1 MRIRDAISHPTRAVP
16 LGFLAAIAIGTALLS
31 LPIARAGDG
40 GAPFMTALFTA
51 TSAVCVTGLAVV
63 DTGTYWSGF
72 GQAIVL
78 LLVQVGGLGI
88 MTAATL
94 LGMLVT
100 NRTRLGQRLMAQVE
114 TGIST
119 LGDVTATLRLVL
131 IATLIVQSVIAA
143 LLFAR
148 LLLGYGQP
156 PATAA
161 WQALFHAVS
170 AFNNAG
176 FGLYPDNL
184 TRFALDPLVLVPLM
198 VAIVVGGIGF
208 PVLYEL
214 KRELWNP
221 RCWSLHTKLTLTGT
235 ALLIPLG
242 AVAVL
247 AFESWNAA
255 TIGPMAIGEKVLNAF
270 FHSISTRTAG
280 FNAVDIGAM
289 RPETLLATSGLM
301 MIGGGS
307 AGTAGGIKIGTF
319 LVLGLIV
326 FAEVQGERDPVAF
339 RRRIGGETQRLAV
352 TIALLSIGIVSAAVF
367 TLLSMTRFDLETI
380 LFEAISAFATVGL
393 STGITADLPTA
404 AQAILV
410 ALMFAGRVGTVT
422 LAAAL
427 ALRECKR
434 PYRFPEECPILG

>member
-1 MRIRDAISHPTRAVP
+1 MTIWEALSHPTRAVP
-16 LGFLAAIAIGTALLS
+16 LGFLAPIAIGTSLLS
-31 LPIARAGDG
+31 LPIARVGDG
-40 GAPFMTALFTA
+40 GASFMTALFTA
-51 TSAVCVTGLAVV
+51 TSAVCVTGLTVV
-63 DTGTYWSGF
+63 DTGTYWSPF
-72 GQAIVL
+72 GQGVVL
-78 LLVQVGGLGI
+78 LLIQLGGLGI

-100 NRTRLGQRLMAQVE
+100 NRTRLGQRLLAQVE

-131 IATLIVQSVIAA
+131 IVTLIVQSAIAA

-156 PATAA
+156 VGTAA

-176 FGLYPDNL
+176 FGLYPDNV

-198 VAIVVGGIGF
+198 IAIVIGGIGF

-214 KRELWNP
+214 KRELWRP

-242 AVAVL
+242 AFAVL

-255 TIGPMAIGEKVLNAF
+255 TIGGMSAGDKLLNAV
-270 FHSISTRTAG
+270 FHSVSTRTAG
-280 FNAVDIGAM
+280 FNAVDVGAM
-289 RPETLLATSGLM
+289 RPETLLASIGLM

-307 AGTAGGIKIGTF
+307 AGTAGGIKVGTF

-326 FAEVQGERDPVAF
+326 YAEVQGERDPVAF
-339 RRRIGGETQRLAV
+339 RRRIGGETQRLAL
-352 TIALLSIGIVSAAVF
+352 TIALLSIGTVAAAVF

-380 LFEAISAFATVGL
+380 MFEAVSAFATVGL
-393 STGITADLPTA
+393 STGITADLPPA
-404 AQAILV
+404 GQAILV

-422 LAAAL
+422 IAAAL
-427 ALRECKR
+427 ALRQCKR
-434 PYRFPEECPILG
+434 PYRYPEECPILG

>member
-1 MRIRDAISHPTRAVP
+1 MTIREALSHPTRAVP
-16 LGFLAAIAIGTALLS
+16 LGFLAAIAIGTSLLS
-31 LPIARAGDG
+31 LPIARVGDG
-40 GAPFMTALFTA
+40 GASFMTALFTA
-51 TSAVCVTGLAVV
+51 TSAVCVTGLTVV
-63 DTGTYWSGF
+63 DTGTYWSPF
-72 GQAIVL
+72 GQGVVL
-78 LLVQVGGLGI
+78 LLIQLGGLGI

-100 NRTRLGQRLMAQVE
+100 NRTRLGQRLLAQVE

-131 IATLIVQSVIAA
+131 IVTLIVQSAIAA

-156 PATAA
+156 VGTAA

-176 FGLYPDNL
+176 FGLYPDNV

-198 VAIVVGGIGF
+198 IAIVIGGIGF

-214 KRELWNP
+214 KRELWRP

-242 AVAVL
+242 AFAVL

-255 TIGPMAIGEKVLNAF
+255 TIGGMSAGDKLLNAV
-270 FHSISTRTAG
+270 FHSVSTRTAG
-280 FNAVDIGAM
+280 FNAVDVGAM
-289 RPETLLATSGLM
+289 RPETLLASIGLM

-307 AGTAGGIKIGTF
+307 AGTAGGIKVGTF

-326 FAEVQGERDPVAF
+326 YAEVQGERDPVAF
-339 RRRIGGETQRLAV
+339 RRRIGGETQRLAL
-352 TIALLSIGIVSAAVF
+352 TIALLSIGTVAAAVF

-380 LFEAISAFATVGL
+380 MFEAVSAFATVGL
-393 STGITADLPTA
+393 STGITADLPPA
-404 AQAILV
+404 GQAILV

-422 LAAAL
+422 IAAAL
-427 ALRECKR
+427 ALRQCKR
-434 PYRFPEECPILG
+434 PYRYPEECPILG

>member
-1 MRIRDAISHPTRAVP
+1 MTIREALSHPTRAVP
-16 LGFLAAIAIGTALLS
+16 LGFLAAIAIGTSLLS
-31 LPIARAGDG
+31 LPIARVGDG
-40 GAPFMTALFTA
+40 GTSFMTALFTA
-51 TSAVCVTGLAVV
+51 TSAVCVTGLTVV
-63 DTGTYWSGF
+63 DTGTYWSPF
-72 GQAIVL
+72 GQGVVL
-78 LLVQVGGLGI
+78 LLIQLGGLGI

-100 NRTRLGQRLMAQVE
+100 NRTRLGQRLLAQVE

-131 IATLIVQSVIAA
+131 IVTLIVQSAIAA

-156 PATAA
+156 VGTAA

-176 FGLYPDNL
+176 FGLYPDNV

-198 VAIVVGGIGF
+198 IAIVIGGIGF

-214 KRELWNP
+214 KRELWRP

-242 AVAVL
+242 AFAVL

-255 TIGPMAIGEKVLNAF
+255 TIGGMSAGDKLLNAV
-270 FHSISTRTAG
+270 FHSVSTRTAG
-280 FNAVDIGAM
+280 FNAVDVGAM
-289 RPETLLATSGLM
+289 RPETLLASIGLM

-307 AGTAGGIKIGTF
+307 AGTAGGIKVGTF

-326 FAEVQGERDPVAF
+326 YAEVQGERDPVAF
-339 RRRIGGETQRLAV
+339 RRRIGGETQRLAL
-352 TIALLSIGIVSAAVF
+352 TIALLSIGTVAAAVF

-380 LFEAISAFATVGL
+380 MFEAVSAFATVGL
-393 STGITADLPTA
+393 STGITADLPPA
-404 AQAILV
+404 GQAILV

-422 LAAAL
+422 IAAAL
-427 ALRECKR
+427 ALRQCKR
-434 PYRFPEECPILG
+434 PYRYPEECPILG

>member
-1 MRIRDAISHPTRAVP
+1 MTIREALSHPTRAVP
-16 LGFLAAIAIGTALLS
+16 LGFLAAIAIGTSLLS

-40 GAPFMTALFTA
+40 GASFMTALFTA
-51 TSAVCVTGLAVV
+51 TSAVCVTGLTVV
-63 DTGTYWSGF
+63 DTGTYWSPF
-72 GQAIVL
+72 GQGVVL
-78 LLVQVGGLGI
+78 LLIQLGGLGI

-100 NRTRLGQRLMAQVE
+100 NRTRLGQRLLAQVE

-131 IATLIVQSVIAA
+131 IVTLIVQSAIAA

-156 PATAA
+156 VGTAA

-176 FGLYPDNL
+176 FGLYPDNV

-198 VAIVVGGIGF
+198 IAIVIGGIGF

-214 KRELWNP
+214 KRELWRP

-242 AVAVL
+242 AFAVL

-255 TIGPMAIGEKVLNAF
+255 TIGGMSAGDKLLNAV
-270 FHSISTRTAG
+270 FHSVSTRTAG
-280 FNAVDIGAM
+280 FNAVDVGAM
-289 RPETLLATSGLM
+289 RPETLLASIGLM

-307 AGTAGGIKIGTF
+307 AGTAGGIKVGTF

-326 FAEVQGERDPVAF
+326 YAEVQGERDPVAF
-339 RRRIGGETQRLAV
+339 RRRIGGETQRLAL
-352 TIALLSIGIVSAAVF
+352 TIALLSIGTVAAAVF

-380 LFEAISAFATVGL
+380 MFEAVSAFATVGL
-393 STGITADLPTA
+393 STGITADLPPA
-404 AQAILV
+404 GQAILV

-422 LAAAL
+422 IAAAL
-427 ALRECKR
+427 ALRQCKR
-434 PYRFPEECPILG
+434 PYRYPEECPILG